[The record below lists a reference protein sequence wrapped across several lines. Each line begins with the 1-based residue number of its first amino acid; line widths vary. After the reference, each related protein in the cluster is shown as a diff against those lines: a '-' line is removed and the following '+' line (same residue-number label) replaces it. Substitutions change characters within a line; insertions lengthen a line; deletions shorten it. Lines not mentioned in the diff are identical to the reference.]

1 MKKTCTLLLLVLC
14 LFGAS
19 AQAQRSLS
27 DLKNNPQDDR
37 ELVISAY
44 LGYLDAQEI
53 TVRAESIAYQAALD
67 FCNAPTWA
75 KLEYACSIMNAA
87 VLEIGLQDEPEAV
100 SFTPEQ
106 IANADMELTEL
117 VETNL
122 STWNSNRAQTMIALK
137 SRSQDVRYLSFTDK
151 DVSILQAEIEAK
163 LADVQLASAI
173 DMAMLNGMLIL
184 LDDGQALYAQAQT
197 QYSYLSQYPLTW
209 YDSGEEIEALADD
222 LMDQEFENL
231 DAMNLA
237 LTQSTARL
245 YDMQGGTDDST
256 PIWYADAP
264 LLIPIPQLDEFE
276 DASYFDID
284 ADGHLILSV
293 NGNAVENRYVEWPSD
308 RAQFDSYV
316 ALLASLDILPV
327 KTSEGEEKQTLLYYG
342 QNDNPFALIYEEDGL
357 ACVMFYPGSAA
368 FAPLAYCQAV
378 RAQEAQAGN

>member
-1 MKKTCTLLLLVLC
+1 MKKTCTLFLLVLC

-27 DLKNNPQDDR
+27 DLKNAPQDDR

-53 TVRAESIAYQAALD
+53 TVRAESVAYQAALD

-117 VETNL
+117 VETDL

-163 LADVQLASAI
+163 LTDVQLASAI
-173 DMAMLNGMLIL
+173 DMVMLNDMLTNL
-184 LDDGQALYAQAQT
+184 SDGQSMYAQAQT
-197 QYSYLSQYPLTW
+197 QYPYLAQYPLTW
-209 YDSGEEIEALADD
+209 CASTQEAEALANE

-245 YDMQGGTDDST
+245 YDIQGGTDAAAY
-256 PIWYADAP
+256 IFYAGAP
-264 LLIPIPQLDEFE
+264 LMIPIPQTDEFE
-276 DASYFDID
+276 DAAYFDVD
-284 ADGHLILSV
+284 AEGHLILSV
-293 NGNAVENRYVEWPSD
+293 NGNAAENRYVEWSSD
-308 RAQFDSYV
+308 REQFDSYV
-316 ALLASLDILPV
+316 ALLASFDILPV
-327 KTSEGEEKQTLLYYG
+327 KTSEKEGKQTLLYYG
-342 QNDNPFALIYEEDGL
+342 QNDNPFALIYQEDGL
-357 ACVMFYPGSAA
+357 ASAMFYPGSAA

-378 RAQEAQAGN
+378 RAQEAKAGN